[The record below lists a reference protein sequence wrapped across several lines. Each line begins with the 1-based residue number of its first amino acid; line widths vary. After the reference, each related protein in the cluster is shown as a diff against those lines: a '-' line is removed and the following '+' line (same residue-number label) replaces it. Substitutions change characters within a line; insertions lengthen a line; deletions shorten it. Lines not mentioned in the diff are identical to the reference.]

1 MRHLI
6 FVILCFVII
15 ESYSQNNTING
26 SDLIDSLITK
36 VNNLP
41 KTNTIGKND
50 IATQSKYNL
59 EWNNHKQVFQLTDV
73 RYKPNSNE
81 LRSDKYTIEFK
92 IQNLHNQGLI
102 LNSSFNNG
110 LELIIFTAKNSTNF
124 KYKIYNNEAFVF
136 KLNQDRLKIG
146 AWDSNEIYTRLD
158 TIRNILTQL
167 ISLNTRW
174 TEIDKPKT
182 NINTVENDGVINN
195 SPYLNATIDSPALF
209 GNAKNQ
215 TTNALEVERFILN
228 EYSKNGVSLK
238 GKYIIN
244 FIIDEFGNID
254 SYKFLYSTNK
264 KIVSDLKNII
274 TLMPKWTP
282 GIQNNQP
289 VKTTENITI
298 NYNN

>member
-1 MRHLI
+1 MKYLI
-6 FVILCFVII
+6 FSFLCFFIL
-15 ESYSQNNTING
+15 ESYSQENNING
-26 SDLIDSLITK
+26 SDLIDSLITRI
-36 VNNLP
+36 NNLP
-41 KTNTIGKND
+41 KTNTLGKND

-59 EWNNHKQVFQLTDV
+59 EWNKIRQVFQLTDV

-81 LRSDKYTIEFK
+81 LRSDKYTVEFK
-92 IQNLHNQGLI
+92 IQNLHNQGLN

-110 LELIIFTAKNSTNF
+110 LELIIFAAKNSTNF
-124 KYKIYNNEAFVF
+124 KYKVYNKEAFVF
-136 KLNQDRLKIG
+136 KINQDRLKIG
-146 AWDSNEIYTRLD
+146 AWDSIEIYTRLD
-158 TIRNILTQL
+158 TIRDILTQL
-167 ISLNTRW
+167 ISLNTKW
-174 TEIDKPKT
+174 SESEKPKM
-182 NINTVENDGVINN
+182 NFNTLENDSVLKN

-215 TTNALEVERFILN
+215 TANAIEIERFILN

-264 KIVSDLKNII
+264 KIASDIKNII

-289 VKTTENITI
+289 VKTTENFTI
-298 NYNN
+298 NYNK